1 MNKTIDIQ
9 QVVDQAKF
17 TPMHWQVLF
26 WCMMIILFDGYDL
39 VIYGVV
45 LPRLMDSWQLDA
57 VVAGYIGSAA
67 LVGMMFGAAILGSLA
82 DKFGRKRMIIICIF
96 IFSFFTFIN
105 GFARNATEFAI
116 LRFIAGLGIGGV
128 MPNAVALMSEYAPKK
143 IRSTIVAVMFS
154 GYSVGGMISAS
165 LGIWVVPN
173 FGWQMMFFIAG
184 LPLLALPFIIRYLPD
199 SLAFLLKRGETK
211 KVHYLIQA
219 LEPRQ
224 QFSPNAELVLDIQSK
239 AKVPLIDLY
248 RENRALSTTMFCTC
262 FFMSLLMSYGLGSW
276 LPKLMTMAG
285 YGFSN
290 SLMFLFALNGGAIIG
305 AVSGGWLADRFHLKP
320 VLSVF
325 FLLGAGALVMLGY
338 PNSQPVLYFLVTI
351 AGAAS
356 IGASILLYAYVAQYY
371 PIMMRSTGI
380 GWASCVGRIGAI
392 FGPIMGG
399 FLLKLQLS
407 HQFNFLSFAIPA
419 MIAAVAVLL
428 VQSRYQHGYQPKPAP
443 TKTMAQH
450 NLN

>member
-1 MNKTIDIQ
+1 MNRAINIQ
-9 QVVDQAKF
+9 EVIDQAKL
-17 TPMHWQVLF
+17 TPMHWRVLF
-26 WCMMIILFDGYDL
+26 WCTMIILFDGYDL

-45 LPRLMDSWQLDA
+45 LPRLMDAWQIDS
-57 VVAGYIGSAA
+57 VTAGYIGSAA

-96 IFSFFTFIN
+96 IFSFFTVVN
-105 GFARNATEFAI
+105 GFARNATEFAV

-143 IRSTIVAVMFS
+143 IRSTIVAIMFS
-154 GYSVGGMISAS
+154 GYAVGGMISAS

-173 FGWQMMFFIAG
+173 LGWQAMFFIAG
-184 LPLLALPFIIRYLPD
+184 IPLIALPFIIRYLPD
-199 SLAFLLKRGETK
+199 SLAFLLKRGETD
-211 KVHYLIQA
+211 KVRHIVQK

-224 QFSPNAELVLDIQSK
+224 QFAPDADLVLEIDNKGK
-239 AKVPLIDLY
+239 APLIELY
-248 RENRALSTTMFCTC
+248 REKRALSTTMFCTC

-290 SLMFLFALNGGAIIG
+290 SLMFLFALNGGAILG

-338 PNSQPVLYFLVTI
+338 PNPQPVLYILVTI

-371 PIMMRSTGI
+371 PTMMRSTGI
-380 GWASCVGRIGAI
+380 GWASSVGRMGAI
-392 FGPIMGG
+392 VGPIMGG
-399 FLLKLQLS
+399 FLLKMQLS
-407 HQFNFLSFAIPA
+407 HQLNFLSFAIPA
-419 MIAAVAVLL
+419 LIAAVAVLI
-428 VQSRYQHGYQPKPAP
+428 VQSRYQHGYQGNMNKQAVLEGQ
-443 TKTMAQH
+443 K
-450 NLN
+450 